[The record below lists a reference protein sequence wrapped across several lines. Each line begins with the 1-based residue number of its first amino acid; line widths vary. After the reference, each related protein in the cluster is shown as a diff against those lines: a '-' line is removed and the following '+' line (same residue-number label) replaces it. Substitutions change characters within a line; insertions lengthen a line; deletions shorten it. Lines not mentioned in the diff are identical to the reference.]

1 MEAQGRDPD
10 ASTLRQFEAYH
21 GVDVWTVENGVGS
34 LCLVVWDR
42 AGSGRLA
49 LACAPPGIEAELSL
63 AVEPEGGDGFG
74 DWLRAGSVVDFRL
87 RANSVVGPV
96 ASEALAQ
103 VGADAKLP
111 GLPLVVQGSPLATAD
126 HLVMAAY
133 GVGTDAATTI
143 SVLATKSNSVPNAV
157 RLTDELVA
165 LGPPE
170 WTRQLEARAA
180 IARQTPLVASREL
193 LLLRDHAKP
202 KEAPGAVLRVTARL
216 PFDARVSLARQ
227 TGLELAPARLSL
239 WADVVDDFA
248 LIVDA
253 DAADPG
259 DKANKDAVK
268 RMHASLETLLHALA
282 GEPVIRA
289 LGVSTSLTEARFIE
303 QGTWVRA
310 VVAIGPRHLGRAVE
324 RARAMLAPAP

>member
-1 MEAQGRDPD
+1 MKEAVLAAVVALVCACGGRGRGAAAPVEPD
-10 ASTLRQFEAYH
+10 RPATLAEQM
-21 GVDVWTVENGVGS
+21 
-34 LCLVVWDR
+34 
-42 AGSGRLA
+42 LA
-49 LACAPPGIEAELSL
+49 LFPDGAQVVIEIDL
-63 AVEPEGGDGFG
+63 A
-74 DWLRAGSVVDFRL
+74 RL
-87 RANSVVGPV
+87 RANAVVGPV
-96 ASEALAQ
+96 AAQALAQ
-103 VGADAKLP
+103 LGADAKLP
-111 GLPLVVQGSPLATAD
+111 GIPLVVQGSPLATAD

-143 SVLATKSNSVPNAV
+143 SMLATKSDNVPNAV
-157 RLTDELVA
+157 RLTDDLYA

-180 IARQTPLVASREL
+180 IARQTPLVASRDL
-193 LLLRDHAKP
+193 LRLRDHAMP
-202 KEAPGAVLRVTARL
+202 AQAPGAVLRVTARL

-227 TGLELAPARLSL
+227 TGLQLAPAQLSL

-259 DKANKDAVK
+259 DKKNKDAAK

-282 GEPVIRA
+282 AEPVIRA
-289 LGVSTSLTEARFIE
+289 LGVSTSLTDARFVQ

-310 VVAIGPRHLGRAVE
+310 IVAVGPRHLGRAVE
-324 RARAMLAPAP
+324 RARAMLSPAP